1 MDLLQDNKGFT
12 PVNRTGEKEKNRL
25 TLLFIILMFVVF
37 VKLFF
42 FGLKAAWGISKF
54 VLTIVF
60 LPLILLVMVAGGLIS
75 IALPVL
81 LVIGVVGLIASKA

>member
-1 MDLLQDNKGFT
+1 MLKLIFM
-12 PVNRTGEKEKNRL
+12 
-25 TLLFIILMFVVF
+25 ICMFGVF
-37 VKLFF
+37 GKLFF

>member
-1 MDLLQDNKGFT
+1 M
-12 PVNRTGEKEKNRL
+12 L
-25 TLLFIILMFVVF
+25 TLIFIICMFGVF
-37 VKLFF
+37 GKLFCC
-42 FGLKAAWGISKF
+42 GVKAAWGSSKF

-81 LVIGVVGLIASKA
+81 LVFGVVGLIASKA

>member
-1 MDLLQDNKGFT
+1 M
-12 PVNRTGEKEKNRL
+12 L
-25 TLLFIILMFVVF
+25 TLLFIICMFGVF
-37 VKLFF
+37 GKLFF

-75 IALPVL
+75 IALYFL
-81 LVIGVVGLIASKA
+81 LLELSD

>member
-1 MDLLQDNKGFT
+1 M
-12 PVNRTGEKEKNRL
+12 L
-25 TLLFIILMFVVF
+25 TLIFMICMFGVF
-37 VKLFF
+37 GKLFF

-60 LPLILLVMVAGGLIS
+60 LPLILLVRVAGGLIS